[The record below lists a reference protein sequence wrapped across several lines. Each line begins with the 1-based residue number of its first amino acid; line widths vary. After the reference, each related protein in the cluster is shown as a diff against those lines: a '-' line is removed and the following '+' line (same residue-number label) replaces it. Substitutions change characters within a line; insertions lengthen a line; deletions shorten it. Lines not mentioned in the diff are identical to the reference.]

1 MSEVPEDKGL
11 ALVIEDDFDASV
23 IFAKALE
30 VLGFKPEV
38 ISTGSE
44 AQERLKTS
52 IPKIVILDLHLPEVV
67 GTDLLRQIRQDER
80 LKETR
85 VIVASADPRMA
96 DLIHDDA
103 DLVLLKPT
111 TFSQVRDLAE
121 RLLSRSRTKSK
132 PRTQEG
138 TPTPP
143 TPSVT
148 PPAPAALDSAS
159 EKAIAPATPAPTEP
173 DTLPVPAEPPTPSTP

>member
-1 MSEVPEDKGL
+1 MSDVPQQPQHSGL

-23 IFAKALE
+23 IFAKAME
-30 VLGFKPEV
+30 VLGFQPEV

-44 AQERLKTS
+44 AQERLKVS
-52 IPKIVILDLHLPEVV
+52 QPVIVILDLHLPEVV

-96 DLIHDDA
+96 EIIQDDA

-121 RLLSRSRTKSK
+121 RLLSKPRSKSK
-132 PRTQEG
+132 RRTQEG
-138 TPTPP
+138 SPTPAAP
-143 TPSVT
+143 EPST
-148 PPAPAALDSAS
+148 PPAASAS
-159 EKAIAPATPAPTEP
+159 
-173 DTLPVPAEPPTPSTP
+173 